1 MFSSYELLT
10 KPQETLKP
18 SFFCPKITTPIPRK
32 CAAASAWDSS
42 QRCSRKARHSAQNAP
57 RHYFRKCIIQCRFF
71 VAFAGYFAGS
81 QRNLMT
87 ICRFLVVTA
96 IFLSA
101 ILCRFRPFCR
111 LRSKITEPT
120 KPLKSRNEN
129 RQVISEK
136 PAKPAQNLQNSK
148 KADKKALK
156 NPEKTDSKIYIRK
169 HLSHSPCKQ
178 VTRYRVIG
186 SSLRSD
192 MPLISQ
198 PLQASYS
205 ISCYNFFTFGFM
217 EGLFHGEEE

>member
-1 MFSSYELLT
+1 
-10 KPQETLKP
+10 
-18 SFFCPKITTPIPRK
+18 
-32 CAAASAWDSS
+32 
-42 QRCSRKARHSAQNAP
+42 
-57 RHYFRKCIIQCRFF
+57 
-71 VAFAGYFAGS
+71 
-81 QRNLMT
+81 MT

-136 PAKPAQNLQNSK
+136 PTKPAQNLQNSK

-156 NPEKTDSKIYIRK
+156 KPEKTDSKIYIRK
-169 HLSHSPCKQ
+169 HLPHSPFLR
-178 VTRYRVIG
+178 TRVPEAYSWWQGLRWLRVASACGSEDSNEEHRNPYCVIG

-198 PLQASYS
+198 PLQASCS
-205 ISCYNFFTFGFM
+205 ISCYNFFYFWIYGGAFPWRRRIRRS
-217 EGLFHGEEE
+217 L